1 MTQSPDHPILKL
13 LISMHH
19 EFDLWRAPVW
29 FAERLREAFPRIEVV
44 NLTTYDLPEEQIRD
58 AEVVVSWLLTEEA
71 AKAARKLRWLHCT
84 SAAVHQLLYPEIVN
98 SDIILTNGSE
108 VHAAVVAEHIIALV
122 LALARKLPEAARF
135 QQRRQWGQQDIWR
148 IQPHPREVAGA
159 TLGLIGLGNIGREAA
174 RRAAALGMRVIA
186 VREHPEKGGPETVAK
201 VFGPAQI
208 DTMLAQSDYVV
219 LAAPVTSTT
228 KNLISAARLAH
239 MKPDA
244 RLINVGRGPLVDE
257 DALIRALREGR
268 IAGAA
273 LDVFVE
279 EPLPSDS
286 PLWDME
292 HVLITPHTGS
302 NSDKQWERQYAL
314 VAENLRL
321 YLNHEPLLSVVDKRR
336 GY

>member
-1 MTQSPDHPILKL
+1 MLQPHKQPLFKL
-13 LISMHH
+13 LISLHH
-19 EFDLWRAPVW
+19 EFDLWRVPAW
-29 FAERLREAFPRIEVV
+29 FAERLRDDFPQIEVV
-44 NLTTYDLPEEQIRD
+44 NATTNNVPEEQICD
-58 AEVVVSWLLTEEA
+58 AEVVISWLLSTEA
-71 AKAARKLRWLHCT
+71 ARAARKLRWLHCT

-98 SDIILTNGSE
+98 SEIILTNGSE

-122 LALARKLPEAARF
+122 LALARKLPEASRF
-135 QQRRQWGQQDIWR
+135 QQRRAWGQQDIWR
-148 IQPHPREVAGA
+148 IQPRPREVAGA
-159 TLGLIGLGNIGREAA
+159 TLGLVGLGSIGSEAT

-186 VREHPEKGGPETVAK
+186 VREHPEKGGPDGVAK
-201 VFGPAQI
+201 VFAPAQL
-208 DTMLAQSDYVV
+208 DAFLAESDYVV
-219 LAAPVTSTT
+219 LAAPVTPDTR
-228 KNLISAARLAH
+228 NLINAQRLAQ

-257 DALIRALREGR
+257 PALIRALQEGR

-279 EPLPSDS
+279 EPLPADS

-292 HVLITPHTGS
+292 HVLITPHTAS

-314 VAENLRL
+314 VAENLRR
-321 YLNHEPLLSVVDKRR
+321 YLKHQPLRSVVDKRR